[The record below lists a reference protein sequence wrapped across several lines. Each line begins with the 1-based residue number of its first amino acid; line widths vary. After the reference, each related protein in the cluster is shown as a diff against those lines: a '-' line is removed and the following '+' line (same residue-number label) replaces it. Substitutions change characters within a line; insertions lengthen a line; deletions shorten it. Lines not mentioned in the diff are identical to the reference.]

1 MLRDAKF
8 SVAGQVTLSYSDN
21 VLSLQGH
28 LTMESVPALQKQLAA
43 VKKDFGKVVTV
54 DLSKTQHNDTAG
66 LAWLINL
73 KADLVRDKMQLIVE
87 NAPESLKK
95 LSRLSDADKILSIN

>member
-1 MLRDAKF
+1 MLRDTAP
-8 SVAGQVTLSYSDN
+8 VTLTYSED

-28 LTMESVPALQKQLAA
+28 LTMGSVPALQKQAQA
-43 VKKDFGKVVTV
+43 IKKRFGKVVTV
-54 DLSKTQHNDTAG
+54 DLSGTEHNDTAG

-73 KADLVRDKMQLIVE
+73 KAELMRDKVQLIVE
-87 NAPESLKK
+87 NVPESLKK